1 MDEVNKSVPKV
12 GNKDA
17 GYTIEFRND
26 GVYLTVF
33 DSDEPGIKFELSD
46 MRLILKEFSV
56 DDYDLE
62 LLARLIREAGGIP
75 TKIADNFTLPA
86 NYSEMGAS
94 PNISIQ
100 MTQEEQEAKQVFGK
114 VYIDVS
120 RDKMEA
126 LARFD
131 IKENESI
138 PTLAMIKEALAQ
150 KNVVYGIDE
159 EAVQEAAK
167 SGKLTKVA
175 IGTPP
180 ENGVDAKIIRKF
192 DLGTKGRPVID
203 EHDRVHYKDL
213 NIFCLAR
220 KGQVLAERVPH
231 TSGTPGTNIHGTPV
245 RQKPGKPKPVPSGK
259 NTSIKDENFVISE
272 IDGQIVDTGSKISV
286 DPHLDIKGD
295 VGMATGNIDF
305 VGGVTVGGSVQQG
318 FVLKATG
325 DIEISGMIS
334 GADVI
339 GRNIYVKGGVQGMSR
354 GAIRAENDFQATFAE
369 NADIEA
375 GGDVIITDV
384 AMHSTIRA
392 GHTLAVE
399 GRRGLINGGFLA
411 AGEEIRA
418 NTIGNSMNVATRLS
432 VGVNP
437 MIQKKYQQVLKEYN
451 ESKKRLEQVTK
462 MVNTLGKI
470 DISQMPPDK
479 AERINALIRSQFPL
493 AGTVER
499 TERTLKELDAE
510 LQKMKKGRVRVKE
523 TMYPG
528 VRLSINS
535 IMKNVQVE
543 ESHCTQYVE
552 EDFIK
557 IGAY

>member
-1 MDEVNKSVPKV
+1 MDEEKKSVPKE
-12 GNKDA
+12 GNKDS
-17 GYTIEFRND
+17 GYLVEFRND

-33 DSDEPGIKFELSD
+33 DSQEPGLQFELSD
-46 MRLILKEFSV
+46 MRLILKEYSV
-56 DDYDLE
+56 EDYNLE
-62 LLARLIREAGGIP
+62 ALSRLVREASGIP
-75 TKIADNFTLPA
+75 TKIADDFVLPA
-86 NYSEMGAS
+86 NFSEDKAGANVS
-94 PNISIQ
+94 VQ
-100 MTQEEQEAKQVFGK
+100 MTQEELQEKLVYGK

-126 LARFD
+126 LARFE
-131 IKENESI
+131 IKDNESI
-138 PTLAMIKEALAQ
+138 PTKDMIMEALAQ
-150 KNVVYGIDE
+150 KNVVFGIDE
-159 EAVQEAAK
+159 EAVDEAAK

-175 IGTPP
+175 VGVPP

-192 DLGTKGRPVID
+192 DLGIKGKPVID

-213 NIFCLAR
+213 NYFCLAK

-231 TSGTPGTNIHGTPV
+231 TTGTAGTNLHGAPV
-245 RQKPGKPKPVPSGK
+245 RQKPGKPKPVPAGK

-305 VGGVTVGGSVQQG
+305 VGAVTVSGNVQEG
-318 FVLKATG
+318 FILKATG
-325 DIEISGMIS
+325 DIEINGMIS
-334 GADVI
+334 GANVI
-339 GRNIYVKGGVQGMSR
+339 GRNIYVKGGVQGMNR
-354 GAIRAENDFQATFAE
+354 GEIRAENDFQATFAE

-375 GGDVIITDV
+375 GGNVIISDV

-399 GRRGLINGGFLA
+399 GKRGLVNGGFLA

-418 NTIGNSMNVATRLS
+418 NTIGNTMNVSTRLT

-437 MIQKKYQQVLKEYN
+437 MIQKKYQTVLKEYN
-451 ESKKRLEQVTK
+451 DAKKRLDQVTK

-479 AERINALIRSQFPL
+479 AERINTLIRSQFPL
-493 AGTVER
+493 AGLVER
-499 TERTLKELDAE
+499 NERTLKELDAE
-510 LQKMKKGRVRVKE
+510 LQKMKKGKVRVRDV
-523 TMYPG
+523 MYPG
-528 VRLSINS
+528 VKLSINS
-535 IMKNVQVE
+535 ILKNVQVE
-543 ESHCTQYVE
+543 ENHCTQYVE
-552 EDFIK
+552 DDFIK